1 MFTLTYKYSIPL
13 CASHLAIP
21 KGFLLTPLLLIC
33 VSGLEIEASSDVV
46 VYAVNKGNGSSDA
59 FLALPRDALGDEY
72 YVASYKPSKTYL
84 SQVSQ

>member
-1 MFTLTYKYSIPL
+1 ML
-13 CASHLAIP
+13 
-21 KGFLLTPLLLIC
+21 
-33 VSGLEIEASSDVV
+33 SGLEIEASSDVV